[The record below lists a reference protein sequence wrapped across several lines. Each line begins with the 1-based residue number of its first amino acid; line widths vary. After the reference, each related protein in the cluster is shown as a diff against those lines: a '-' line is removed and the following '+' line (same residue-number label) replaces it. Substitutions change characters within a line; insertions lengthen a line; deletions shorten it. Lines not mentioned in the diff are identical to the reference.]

1 MMLQKQLI
9 VHYETFV
16 LLYASYLLSFFF
28 KHVNSSGKCIK
39 LLTYKKRIR
48 VYTNIVM
55 KMKWDATLVTSF
67 EGLSQYPKF
76 LNSEGQWT
84 KCSPAHT
91 IRLNNHVVVDMAD
104 VRNNVKVWVMKN
116 RLFDCSVDQHW
127 LRLPNKSMNDPFLI
141 AKRIRRRLDIVCL
154 FSLIRYK
161 TTFSC

>member
-1 MMLQKQLI
+1 
-9 VHYETFV
+9 
-16 LLYASYLLSFFF
+16 
-28 KHVNSSGKCIK
+28 
-39 LLTYKKRIR
+39 
-48 VYTNIVM
+48 M

-84 KCSPAHT
+84 KCSPAQT
-91 IRLNNHVVVDMAD
+91 IRLNNHVVVDIAD
-104 VRNNVKVWVMKN
+104 VRYNVKVWVMKN
-116 RLFDCSVDQHW
+116 RLLDSSVDQHW

>member
-1 MMLQKQLI
+1 
-9 VHYETFV
+9 
-16 LLYASYLLSFFF
+16 
-28 KHVNSSGKCIK
+28 
-39 LLTYKKRIR
+39 
-48 VYTNIVM
+48 M

-84 KCSPAHT
+84 KCSPAQT
-91 IRLNNHVVVDMAD
+91 IRLNNHVVVDIAD
-104 VRNNVKVWVMKN
+104 VRYNVKVWVMKN
-116 RLFDCSVDQHW
+116 RLLDCSVDQHW